1 MNVKNLIM
9 WIIIVLLSVG
19 LFNMFQDPN
28 NINSEKNT
36 LAFSNFLN
44 EVDAGRVVEVQIQG
58 NNISGVLADGNTFKT
73 YSPNYPEL
81 VDKLSSKGV
90 SIIASPQEDKMPSLL
105 GILLSWFP
113 MLLLIGVWI
122 FFMRQM
128 QGGKGGA
135 MGFGRSKAKLLNE
148 AQGKVTFNDVAGVE
162 EAKEEVEEIV
172 EFLKDPK
179 KFSRLGGKIPKGALL
194 IGPPGTGK
202 TTKLLKRKGTING
215 VVQKGRQVGKK
226 IGFPTC
232 NIDIKDYVLA
242 KPGVY
247 AVRVLVPN
255 NYKYLKGIAN
265 LGYRPT
271 FNQKKI
277 LLEVHLFNYSGN
289 LYNKLLSVEFIKF
302 IREEKKFKNVN
313 QLKSQIKKD
322 LNIAKK
328 TK

>member
-1 MNVKNLIM
+1 MNARNLIM
-9 WIIIVLLSVG
+9 WVIIILLSVG

-28 NINSEKNT
+28 KITSERNS
-36 LAFSNFLN
+36 LPFSNFLN
-44 EVDAGRVVEVQIQG
+44 EVESGRVVEVTIQG
-58 NNISGVLADGNTFKT
+58 NNISGVLADGKTFKT
-73 YSPNYPEL
+73 YSPNYPDL
-81 VDKLSSKGV
+81 VDKLSENKV
-90 SIIASPQEDKMPSLL
+90 SILATPKEEKMPSLL

-202 TTKLLKRKGTING
+202 TL
-215 VVQKGRQVGKK
+215 
-226 IGFPTC
+226 
-232 NIDIKDYVLA
+232 LA
-242 KPGVY
+242 KAIAGEANVPFFSISGSDFVEMFVGVG
-247 AVRVLVPN
+247 ASRVRDMFEQ
-255 NYKYLKGIAN
+255 G
-265 LGYRPT
+265 
-271 FNQKKI
+271 
-277 LLEVHLFNYSGN
+277 
-289 LYNKLLSVEFIKF
+289 
-302 IREEKKFKNVN
+302 KNTRHV
-313 QLKSQIKKD
+313 
-322 LNIAKK
+322 
-328 TK
+328 

>member
-1 MNVKNLIM
+1 MNIKNLIM
-9 WIIIVLLSVG
+9 WVIIVLLSVG
-19 LFNMFQDPN
+19 LFNMFQSPN
-28 NINSEKNT
+28 KINSEKNS
-36 LAFSNFLN
+36 LPFSNFLN
-44 EVDAGRVVEVQIQG
+44 EVEAGRVVEVQIQG
-58 NNISGVLADGNTFKT
+58 NNISGVLADGKTFKS

-81 VDKLSSKGV
+81 VDKLTSKGV
-90 SIIASPQEDKMPSLL
+90 SIVATPKEDKMPSLL

-202 TTKLLKRKGTING
+202 TL
-215 VVQKGRQVGKK
+215 
-226 IGFPTC
+226 
-232 NIDIKDYVLA
+232 LA
-242 KPGVY
+242 KAIAGEANVPFFSISGSDFVEMFE
-247 AVRVLVPN
+247 VLVRLELEICLN
-255 NYKYLKGIAN
+255 KEKNTHHALYLLMK
-265 LGYRPT
+265 LM
-271 FNQKKI
+271 QSE
-277 LLEVHLFNYSGN
+277 EVEAQ
-289 LYNKLLSVEFIKF
+289 V
-302 IREEKKFKNVN
+302 
-313 QLKSQIKKD
+313 
-322 LNIAKK
+322 
-328 TK
+328 

>member
-1 MNVKNLIM
+1 MNIKNLVM
-9 WIIIVLLSVG
+9 WVVIVLLSVG

-28 NINSEKNT
+28 KISSEANT
-36 LAFSNFLN
+36 LPFSNFLN
-44 EVDAGRVVEVQIQG
+44 EVDAGRVVEVKIQG
-58 NNISGVLADGNTFKT
+58 NNISGILADGKKFST

-90 SIIASPQEDKMPSLL
+90 SIVASPQEDKMPSLL

-202 TTKLLKRKGTING
+202 TLLAKAIAGEANVPFFSISGSDFVEMFVGVGASRVRDMFEQGKKHSPCIIFIDEIDAVGRSRG
-215 VVQKGRQVGKK
+215 VV
-226 IGFPTC
+226 
-232 NIDIKDYVLA
+232 
-242 KPGVY
+242 
-247 AVRVLVPN
+247 
-255 NYKYLKGIAN
+255 
-265 LGYRPT
+265 
-271 FNQKKI
+271 
-277 LLEVHLFNYSGN
+277 
-289 LYNKLLSVEFIKF
+289 
-302 IREEKKFKNVN
+302 
-313 QLKSQIKKD
+313 
-322 LNIAKK
+322 
-328 TK
+328 